1 MTGSVEQPSDET
13 LYIAIETFWADLLLD
28 VTQVNLFYFSLLL
41 ALTKRN
47 STRDDMQGI
56 FGLFIVLFWS

>member
-47 STRDDMQGI
+47 STRHDMAY
-56 FGLFIVLFWS
+56 LACL